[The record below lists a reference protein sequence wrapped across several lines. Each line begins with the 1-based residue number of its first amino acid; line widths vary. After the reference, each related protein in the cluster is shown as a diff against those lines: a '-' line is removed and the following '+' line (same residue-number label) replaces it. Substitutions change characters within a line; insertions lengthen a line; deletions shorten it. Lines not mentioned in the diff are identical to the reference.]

1 MHPAFDRPP
10 ERAFADSAETGHDA
24 LGLPDEP
31 VGPPGGH
38 IGATGKQVGPPS
50 ERIGA
55 ADERVGSPGER
66 VRAPDRR
73 GREPGHR
80 GGAPDEQ
87 EQISRLFATTG
98 DLLATIT
105 PNGRFTLLNP
115 AWEEVLGWTREELL
129 ARPTHELVH
138 PDDVQ
143 QTTAMMLAGRD
154 HAAQIANFTNR
165 YRHRDGSWRW
175 LLWSAR
181 SDGATWYAAA
191 KDVTDRMWLER
202 QALHDPLTKLPNRLL
217 LMDRARQALTRLHRS
232 HGLVA
237 MLFVDLDRF
246 KALNDSLGHA
256 LGDHLLTSLAT
267 RLAKMMRDSDT
278 VARLGGDEF
287 VILAEDLQTDAEALM
302 VAERVLHALEE
313 PFVVG
318 STEVSMLAS
327 VGVSV
332 SHNPDADP
340 EVLLRE
346 ADVAM
351 YRAKRSGGYRL
362 ELFDESLR
370 REVTAHLDI
379 EQRLRHAL
387 PRNELSLDYQP
398 IFPLSGGAAV
408 ACEAL
413 LRWQPPDGEPVDPAT
428 FLPRA
433 QESELI
439 VQIDDWVI
447 DTACAQAAAWRARG
461 EQVAVSVNMPPRAFT
476 ELDLAER
483 LERTL
488 ARHHLPGEA
497 LWIEVTEMSI
507 LGDPER
513 ARTTLEDVRR
523 IGVRVALDRFGSGQS
538 RLSLAGA
545 LPLDILKIDRSLIAG
560 LHEDETKRAIVVALV
575 ALARAAGMQTVAVG
589 VESETQLQLVRELGC
604 SLAQGFL
611 LGEPD
616 SPERVTLQDPRVVGS
631 LTRWGHLT
639 RLHHGP

>member
-10 ERAFADSAETGHDA
+10 ERPSPDPSEAGRDA

-31 VGPPGGH
+31 VGLPG
-38 IGATGKQVGPPS
+38 

-55 ADERVGSPGER
+55 SDKHVGAPGER
-66 VRAPDRR
+66 IGPDSAASAPDRR
-73 GREPGHR
+73 V
-80 GGAPDEQ
+80 GAPDEQ
-87 EQISRLFATTG
+87 EQITRLFHTTS

-105 PNGRFTLLNP
+105 PGGRFTLLNP
-115 AWEEVLGWTREELL
+115 AWEEVLGWAREELL
-129 ARPTHELVH
+129 ARPMHELVH
-138 PDDVQ
+138 PDDIQ

-165 YRHRDGSWRW
+165 YRHHDGSWRW

-246 KALNDSLGHA
+246 KAVNDNLGHA
-256 LGDHLLTSLAT
+256 LGDHLLTALAT

-287 VILAEDLQTDAEALM
+287 VILAEDLQTDAEALT
-302 VAERVLHALEE
+302 VAERVLHALGE

-318 STEVSMLAS
+318 STEVSMPAS

-332 SHNPDADP
+332 SHNSDTDP
-340 EVLLRE
+340 EALLRE

-370 REVTAHLDI
+370 REVTAHLGI
-379 EQRLRHAL
+379 ERRLRHAL

-398 IFPLSGGAAV
+398 MFPLCGGAAV

-413 LRWQPPDGEPVDPAT
+413 LRWQPPDEEPVDPAT

-439 VQIDDWVI
+439 VRIGDWTI

-461 EQVAVSVNMPPRAFT
+461 QQVAVSVNVPARALT

-483 LERTL
+483 LRRTL

-497 LWIEVTEMSI
+497 LWIEVTESSI

-513 ARTTLEDVRR
+513 ARATLEGVRR
-523 IGVRVALDRFGSGQS
+523 IGVRVALDRFGSGES
-538 RLSLAGA
+538 RLGLAGT
-545 LPLDILKIDRSLIAG
+545 LPLDMLKIDRSLIAG
-560 LHEDETKRAIVVALV
+560 LQDDEAKRAIVAAIV

-589 VESETQLQLVRELGC
+589 VESEPQLQLVRELGC

-611 LGEPD
+611 LGAPD
-616 SPERVTLQDPRVVGS
+616 SPEHVTLQGPRVVGS
-631 LTRWGHLT
+631 LARWGPLA